1 MTGCKQSDSSVK
13 ADLIIAIDQIIIL
26 FSDVKMDIP
35 YVPSL
40 MSLLTA
46 TNVISE
52 VLRQKAVQNMNE
64 GEPINTN
71 IVLN

>member
-1 MTGCKQSDSSVK
+1 MKSCKQSDSSLK
-13 ADLIIAIDQIIIL
+13 ADLIEYKIKSI
-26 FSDVKMDIP
+26 FSDLKMDIP

-52 VLRQKAVQNMNE
+52 VLRQKAVENMNE
-64 GEPINTN
+64 GEPIDTN
-71 IVLN
+71 IVLI

>member
-13 ADLIIAIDQIIIL
+13 ADLILIKTINI

-35 YVPSL
+35 YVPNL
-40 MSLLTA
+40 MSILTA

-52 VLRQKAVQNMNE
+52 V
-64 GEPINTN
+64 
-71 IVLN
+71 